1 MSEKNEMFFHNEEV
15 VMRLAMWSNIVAW
28 IALVIGLLSFGNIV
42 YFIATNTSQVFAPAG
57 SPNAAFNN
65 INIITSQLLTPLTG
79 GIFVFFVL
87 RGLSQLLNMGLDMFS
102 VMDEEEVVEVDEID
116 FEEEDEE

>member
-1 MSEKNEMFFHNEEV
+1 MSEETEMFFHNEEV

-28 IALVIGLLSFGNIV
+28 IALVIGLLSFANIA
-42 YFIATNTSQVFAPAG
+42 YFIATNTSQVLAPAG

-102 VMDEEEVVEVDEID
+102 VMEEEEEVEIDEID
-116 FEEEDEE
+116 LAEDSEE